1 VRSSCSIPAG
11 LAAALARLSL
21 APAGAAAQELAPSFN
36 AQVHAGV
43 AVPAGGMYKITSAG
57 PSLGAGVLY
66 RFLPNFG
73 VRADFTAD
81 LMDGN
86 QDSFGNQFPS
96 MKLFHITA
104 GMQADLPRPHWQ
116 DVPLTTTVNLGAGLT
131 IMDANQNDVPGP
143 VGAFSKTFF
152 AATGGVQV
160 GYQFTDRFN
169 LYASGQ
175 AYLTFGKRAD
185 LQLFADHSPE
195 VDSFRNVWDFP
206 FSLGARFTFPT
217 GE

>member
-1 VRSSCSIPAG
+1 MRSSCSIPAG
-11 LAAALARLSL
+11 LAAALALLAL
-21 APAGAAAQELAPSFN
+21 APAGATAQELAPSFS

-86 QDSFGNQFPS
+86 QDSFGNPFPS
-96 MKLFHITA
+96 MKLFHVTA

-116 DVPLTTTVNLGAGLT
+116 DVPLTTTVNLGVGLT
-131 IMDANQNDVPGP
+131 RMNANQNDVPGP
-143 VGAFSKTFF
+143 VGAFAKTFF

-160 GYQFTDRFN
+160 GWQFTPRFN

-185 LQLFADHSPE
+185 FQVFADHSPE
-195 VDSFRNVWDFP
+195 VAAFRNVWDFP